1 MAREGRVTVAEI
13 DGARAKIVDLLLD
26 QCEHGQQTTALSD
39 KALASCGQFIGEG
52 AKNLPQ
58 RGLHG
63 TAAAIA
69 VFANVLQK
77 NQKARD
83 LLPRLVRYAADRETV
98 EEKVGP
104 GLGLKHAEVDSDNV
118 IKISE
123 LLVALAAVPGASVA
137 NTNNLKQELT
147 KLIKT
152 SLVEDRGWGYFRSE
166 PSVGPQLLPTAYAVM
181 ALDAVNEDVSKPIQ
195 YMLEQLRAA
204 TGGEVSDT
212 DADVTIRT
220 LALYAIAFPKNAQ
233 QRPHIERR
241 VQIELFDGLWQRL
254 EPLLRTESIEQNAEY
269 WRLSTRRTYYVRVPW
284 QLYLLALSARVRTRR
299 FAGKA
304 AQARMRDIVS
314 SMTKGQFRY
323 PHSGKM
329 ISSRANAIAYEV
341 LGHARSEMERS
352 GIFGAYVWLDRARS
366 WGGWRYGAFLFATA
380 LTGLSLWMWLANEG
394 AKQLIDLAP
403 NFFSSL
409 VIYILLWSRRR

>member
-1 MAREGRVTVAEI
+1 MPREGRVTVVEI
-13 DGARAKIVDLLLD
+13 DAARARVVELLLD
-26 QCEHGQQTTALSD
+26 QCEYGQQTTALPD
-39 KALASCGQFIGEG
+39 KAMASCGQFIGEG
-52 AKNLPQ
+52 AKALPQ
-58 RGLHG
+58 RGIHG

-69 VFANVLQK
+69 VFANVLQTS
-77 NQKARD
+77 QKARD
-83 LLPRLVRYAADRETV
+83 LLPRLVRYATDRESA
-98 EEKVGP
+98 EEKVSP
-104 GLGLKHAEVDSDNV
+104 GHGKDHAEVDSDNV

-123 LLVALAAVPGASVA
+123 LLVALAAVPSASVP
-137 NTNNLKQELT
+137 NTDALKRELT
-147 KLIKT
+147 KLLKA
-152 SLVEDRGWGYFRSE
+152 SLIEDRGWGYFRSE

-181 ALDAVNEDVSKPIQ
+181 ALDAVNEDVSKPTQ
-195 YMLEQLRAA
+195 YVFEQLRSAA
-204 TGGEVSDT
+204 AGEASDP

-220 LALYAIAFPKNAQ
+220 LALYVLAFPKNSQ

-269 WRLSTRRTYYVRVPW
+269 WRLATRRTYYVRVPW
-284 QLYLLALSARVRTRR
+284 QLYLLALAARIRTRR

-341 LGHARSEMERS
+341 LSHARGEMERS
-352 GIFGAYVWLDRARS
+352 VVFGAYVWLERVRS
-366 WGGWRYGAFLFATA
+366 WRGWRVGAFIFATA
-380 LTGLSLWMWLANEG
+380 FVGLSLWMWSANEG
-394 AKQLIDLAP
+394 TKQLIDLAP

-409 VIYILLWSRRR
+409 IIYILLWSRRR